1 LVFTGLK
8 DRPAGTQ
15 RLRDPLEDVMK
26 TAAVH
31 GPAIEQV
38 MAATRGSSLFKSLDD
53 NQLRQAVSQANL
65 IQLETGESL
74 IRQGEP
80 PGGFYLVL
88 QGELRVLMGTDA
100 DGDCV
105 EVTRFGRGE
114 MLGVASLLL
123 ARPSEATLE
132 AVERSTI
139 ACFEPRFFEVM
150 IGQVPSFGLEVARS
164 LAERLAQVVAR
175 VPVPEADPTLE
186 PPSEA
191 LGLLPHEFM
200 MRHRVVPLAV
210 DGQTATIGCADQPSA
225 ELVERIRTHLPAMEV
240 RVVHLDS
247 RRLAEILRSRSGGD
261 EPVEAGPAPESAML
275 ERLLRAMATEGASD
289 LHLCGGQ
296 RPRWRIDGA
305 IREIADIPPLGPETV
320 LELLGDALE
329 DRNRQEYEATND
341 TDFAL
346 ELSGV
351 ARFRV
356 NLFRDLGGVG
366 AVFRLIPST
375 ILSLEQLGMPAVV
388 ADFCEI
394 PKGLVLVTGP
404 TGSGKSTTLAA
415 MVDLIN
421 RGRKEHVITLEDPVE
436 FVHPS
441 QLSLVNQRE
450 VGSHTTSFAA
460 AIRAALRE
468 DPDIILVG
476 EMRDLET
483 VSLALEAANTGHL
496 VLGTLHTATAISTI
510 ERIVGLFP
518 SQEQSRIQ
526 VTLADV
532 VRGIVTQN
540 LLQRIGGGRVAALE
554 ILVASP
560 AISNLIRE
568 GKTHQIASSMQ
579 TGKAAGNQLLNE
591 SLAALV
597 TRKIVEYEEAL
608 SKAVDKADLA
618 KRLGRGVV

>member
-1 LVFTGLK
+1 
-8 DRPAGTQ
+8 
-15 RLRDPLEDVMK
+15 MK
-26 TAAVH
+26 TKPVQ
-31 GPAIEQV
+31 GTDIDTV
-38 MAATRGSSLFKSLDD
+38 MAATRGSSVFQSLDD
-53 NQLRQAVSQANL
+53 EQLRQAVTQATL
-65 IQLETGESL
+65 LQLEAGESL
-74 IRQGEP
+74 IRHGEP
-80 PGGFYLVL
+80 PGGFFLIL
-88 QGELRVLMGTDA
+88 EGELRVLMAAGA
-100 DGDCV
+100 GGDPV

-114 MLGVASLLL
+114 MLGMASLLL
-123 ARPSEATLE
+123 GRPSEAAMDAVAQSIVVRFEPQFLE
-132 AVERSTI
+132 AMASQIPLFGLAVARAIAERLSLAVERVS
-139 ACFEPRFFEVM
+139 
-150 IGQVPSFGLEVARS
+150 
-164 LAERLAQVVAR
+164 
-175 VPVPEADPTLE
+175 VPEADPKLE
-186 PPSEA
+186 PSDEA
-191 LGLLPHEFM
+191 LVLLPHEFM

-210 DGQTATIGCADQPSA
+210 DGQVATIGCADQPSA

-240 RVVHLDS
+240 RIVHLDG
-247 RRLAEILRSRSGGD
+247 RRLSEILRTRAGSETPD
-261 EPVEAGPAPESAML
+261 HAGPSADSATL

-289 LHLCGGQ
+289 LHLAGGQ

-305 IREIADIPPLGPETV
+305 IHEIADIPPLGETTA

-329 DRNRQEYEATND
+329 DRNRQEFDATND

-346 ELSGV
+346 ELPGV

-366 AVFRLIPST
+366 AVLRLIPNT

-388 ADFCEI
+388 KGFCKL

-421 RGRKEHVITLEDPVE
+421 RERKEHVVTLEDPVE
-436 FVHPS
+436 FVHRS

-450 VGSHTTSFAA
+450 VGSHTSSFAA
-460 AIRAALRE
+460 AIRAAMRE

-476 EMRDLET
+476 EMRDHET

-496 VLGTLHTATAISTI
+496 VLATLHTATAISTI

-518 SQEQSRIQ
+518 PGEQNRIQ

-532 VRGIVTQN
+532 IRGVVTQN

-560 AISNLIRE
+560 AVSNLIRE
-568 GKTHQIASSMQ
+568 GKTHQIPSSMQ
-579 TGKAAGNQLLNE
+579 TGKAAGNKLLNE
-591 SLAALV
+591 SLADLV
-597 TRKIVEYEEAL
+597 KGGTVEYEEAL

-618 KRLGRGVV
+618 KRLGHRVD